1 MMPARRRP
9 AWPKSSSRGNDQRRE
24 YELAPVNTIGR
35 HPDNTLQILDRIVSK
50 EHAQVLRQPDGRYL
64 FRDLGSLNGS
74 FLHGERV
81 HEHILRE
88 GDEIM
93 LGSTALTFHEK
104 SAQDSLLQ
112 KVTIAP
118 SVTEA
123 LIRQKIQAPSAS
135 TEFLPEREID
145 DVEVLRRDYEKLR
158 LANELGRSI
167 GLEVNLDILLEQ
179 IIMKAFELIPADR
192 GVILLMEDGVP
203 APKIAKTRDGK
214 NEQIVL
220 SKSILAEVVTNKASV
235 LSSDATMDSRF
246 SAAHSVIM
254 QGIRSTMTVPL
265 LHRDELLGIMHL
277 DSMIATNAFT
287 EKDLQIF
294 GGIASQAAVAI
305 HNSELARKI
314 EHEAKTRAQF
324 QRLLSPNLVDQVVQ
338 GKLQLEKGGALSEIT
353 LLFSDIR
360 GFTSMSESREPQEI
374 VRMLNEYFELMVDV
388 IFKYEGTLDKFVGDE
403 VIALF
408 GAPVAMQN
416 AEFKAVQ
423 CALDMMRV
431 LSEWNRMRAAEGQ
444 NEINIGIGINTGMVV
459 TGAIGSSRALQYTA
473 IGDAVNTASR
483 LCSVAQAGQIILSEA
498 TYRKVQDDG
507 GGRAAPAGAREGQG
521 RRAARLQRRRRA
533 RPRLPR
539 RNHPPGLTRH
549 EPGELAVDP
558 ARARRSARR
567 RSGGSGRAHRAAGAV
582 EDAGAGGHRR
592 LGAERVHRR
601 RGDGRAGDRAR
612 PARRRFTVH
621 RVGDRPPVDR
631 RRRGRP
637 HPAGA
642 GAAAR
647 AGAWR
652 SARSQALPPRA
663 SSTPRVRGTPDRTVP
678 YATVDGGRVLSLDVY
693 LPVPRPATPSRPLLV
708 VHGGFWA
715 AGQRGEA
722 SLASR
727 ALAER
732 GYTVF
737 DVGVPARA
745 AAQLAERGRRREVRH
760 RLGQA
765 ARGDRRLERRS
776 EEARAARPLGRR
788 APGADGGLHGGR
800 GRSALE
806 LPVRRRRQLW
816 STAPSSR

>member
-1 MMPARRRP
+1 MA
-9 AWPKSSSRGNDQRRE
+9 KIIVTGNDQRRE
-24 YELAPVNTIGR
+24 YELAAVNTIGR
-35 HPDNTLQILDRIVSK
+35 HPDNSLQILDRIVSK

-93 LGSTALTFHEK
+93 LGSTSLTFQER

-118 SVTEA
+118 AATEA
-123 LIRQKIQAPSAS
+123 LIRQKIQAPTSS
-135 TEFLPEREID
+135 SDEFLPEHEIS

-167 GLEVNLDILLEQ
+167 GLEVNLDVLLEQ

-192 GVILLMEDGVP
+192 GVILLLEDGVP
-203 APKIAKTRDGK
+203 QPKIAKTRDGK

-220 SKSILAEVVTNKASV
+220 SKSILAEVVNNKASV

-305 HNSELARKI
+305 HNSELARAI
-314 EHEAKTRAQF
+314 EQEAKTRAQF
-324 QRLLSPNLVDQVVQ
+324 QRLLSPNLVDQVVK

-416 AEFKAVQ
+416 AEVKAVQ

-431 LSEWNRMRAAEGQ
+431 LSEFNRTRAAEGQ
-444 NEINIGIGINTGMVV
+444 NEINIGIGINTGTVV

-483 LCSVAQAGQIILSEA
+483 LCSVAQAGQIILSDA
-498 TYRKVQDDG
+498 TYRKVQG
-507 GGRAAPAGAREGQG
+507 VVAAVS
-521 RRAARLQRRRRA
+521 L
-533 RPRLPR
+533 
-539 RNHPPGLTRH
+539 
-549 EPGELAVDP
+549 
-558 ARARRSARR
+558 
-567 RSGGSGRAHRAAGAV
+567 
-582 EDAGAGGHRR
+582 
-592 LGAERVHRR
+592 
-601 RGDGRAGDRAR
+601 
-612 PARRRFTVH
+612 
-621 RVGDRPPVDR
+621 PPVRVKGKAEELRVYNAVGLRNRDFN
-631 RRRGRP
+631 GETTRP
-637 HPAGA
+637 G
-642 GAAAR
+642 
-647 AGAWR
+647 
-652 SARSQALPPRA
+652 
-663 SSTPRVRGTPDRTVP
+663 
-678 YATVDGGRVLSLDVY
+678 
-693 LPVPRPATPSRPLLV
+693 
-708 VHGGFWA
+708 
-715 AGQRGEA
+715 
-722 SLASR
+722 
-727 ALAER
+727 
-732 GYTVF
+732 
-737 DVGVPARA
+737 
-745 AAQLAERGRRREVRH
+745 
-760 RLGQA
+760 
-765 ARGDRRLERRS
+765 
-776 EEARAARPLGRR
+776 
-788 APGADGGLHGGR
+788 
-800 GRSALE
+800 
-806 LPVRRRRQLW
+806 
-816 STAPSSR
+816 

>member
-1 MMPARRRP
+1 MA
-9 AWPKSSSRGNDQRRE
+9 KIIVSGNDQRRE
-24 YELAPVNTIGR
+24 YELVAVNTIGR

-93 LGSTALTFHEK
+93 LGSTSLTFQEK

-112 KVTIAP
+112 KVTIGPAA
-118 SVTEA
+118 TEA
-123 LIRQKIQAPSAS
+123 LIRQKIKAPSS
-135 TEFLPEREID
+135 TADEFLPEDKID

-167 GLEVNLDILLEQ
+167 GLEPNLELLLEQ

-203 APKIAKTRDGK
+203 QPKIAKTRDGK

-220 SKSILAEVVTNKASV
+220 SKSILAEVVNHKASV

-314 EHEAKTRAQF
+314 EQEAKTRAQF

-360 GFTSMSESREPQEI
+360 GFTSMSESAEPQEI

-416 AEFKAVQ
+416 AETKAVQ

-431 LSEWNRMRAAEGQ
+431 LSEWNRTRAAEGQ
-444 NEINIGIGINTGMVV
+444 NEINIGIGINTGTVV

-498 TYRKVQDDG
+498 TYRKVQDAV
-507 GGRAAPAGAREGQG
+507 AAVP
-521 RRAARLQRRRRA
+521 
-533 RPRLPR
+533 LPPVR
-539 RNHPPGLTRH
+539 VKGKADELRVYNAVGLRNRDL
-549 EPGELAVDP
+549 
-558 ARARRSARR
+558 
-567 RSGGSGRAHRAAGAV
+567 
-582 EDAGAGGHRR
+582 
-592 LGAERVHRR
+592 
-601 RGDGRAGDRAR
+601 RAGETTR
-612 PARRRFTVH
+612 P
-621 RVGDRPPVDR
+621 G
-631 RRRGRP
+631 
-637 HPAGA
+637 
-642 GAAAR
+642 
-647 AGAWR
+647 
-652 SARSQALPPRA
+652 
-663 SSTPRVRGTPDRTVP
+663 
-678 YATVDGGRVLSLDVY
+678 
-693 LPVPRPATPSRPLLV
+693 
-708 VHGGFWA
+708 
-715 AGQRGEA
+715 
-722 SLASR
+722 
-727 ALAER
+727 
-732 GYTVF
+732 
-737 DVGVPARA
+737 
-745 AAQLAERGRRREVRH
+745 
-760 RLGQA
+760 
-765 ARGDRRLERRS
+765 
-776 EEARAARPLGRR
+776 
-788 APGADGGLHGGR
+788 
-800 GRSALE
+800 
-806 LPVRRRRQLW
+806 
-816 STAPSSR
+816 